1 MRDGK
6 TMVPKKRKP
15 ASHKTVSAT
24 SKRAEPAKLPH
35 PLINPA
41 LVVAALGVALAGQLY
56 ITDVSDGWLGTI
68 LLFSFS
74 AFFFLLLILRTEQV
88 KASALS
94 DWADKITKA
103 LFGDQPIQIA
113 LVIIAFSLSYLIFGI
128 LSTRPGNLSFWD
140 VFVIWVIDILLYAIA
155 FVKIPRV
162 VWKDWYDKYKL
173 DLAIALGVTLIAG
186 ILRFIWLGQVPNALS
201 GDEGQIG
208 QLVISAMAGWNQMNM
223 FGTAFGHGRLY
234 IFLMAA
240 VMKLLGQQDIFSL
253 RFTSAVAGTLSVTI
267 TYLFGLRFFN
277 RRTGIVAAIL
287 LAFSH
292 VHVHFSRLIVTGTIQ
307 DVLFTTVIWFFF
319 LDGLDRKSP
328 GRMALSGLIMGIF
341 LHIYMGARLTAALVP
356 VYIIALAALD
366 FKVVRDNWKNILV
379 FAGALVA
386 SAVPITQWALS
397 NPQEFN
403 ARMNQTGILQNGWLA
418 QQAILTGHS
427 QIYVLLLQLRDAF
440 LSLIYYPTYGFYFT
454 TYPPF
459 DWISS
464 AFFILGL
471 IYALFH
477 LRDKRYLLL
486 LGWISSALVIG
497 GALVVDP
504 SQGFYRILLV
514 LPAVYFLIADSFDKL
529 VRYIELPKFEKQA
542 QIVITSLFVIVICAI
557 NFKYYFIDYA
567 FSCKYDDKYAHL
579 ASDMGLSLGNLGS
592 SYRAFFLGAPYYRYG
607 VHPSTD
613 FLSNYNK
620 ITNVDEPLT
629 APPTGFNVQPPVVF
643 YSVPERAGELTFV
656 KQLFPDG
663 KEEQI
668 SECGYA
674 LLDIYH
680 VP

>member
-1 MRDGK
+1 MA
-6 TMVPKKRKP
+6 PKKRKP
-15 ASHKTVSAT
+15 ASRKTVPLASHREVT
-24 SKRAEPAKLPH
+24 AKPS
-35 PLINPA
+35 NPWVNPG
-41 LVVAALGVALAGQLY
+41 LVISALGAVLTGQLY
-56 ITDVSDGWLGTI
+56 VTNVTDGWIGTI
-68 LLFSFS
+68 LLFSLS
-74 AFFFLLLILRTEQV
+74 AFFFFLLILRTEQI

-94 DWADKITKA
+94 DWANKFTETV
-103 LFGDQPIQIA
+103 FGDHPIPAA
-113 LVIIAFSLSYLIFGI
+113 LVIIAFSLSFLIYGI
-128 LSTRPGNLSFWD
+128 LSTRPGNVSFWD
-140 VFVIWVIDILLYAIA
+140 VFALWVLDMLLYGAA

-173 DLAIALGVTLIAG
+173 DLAIVFGLTFVAG
-186 ILRFIWLGQVPNALS
+186 ILRFIWFGQVPNALS

-208 QLVISAMAGWNQMNM
+208 QLVLNAMAGWNQMNM
-223 FGTAFGHGRLY
+223 FGTAYGDGRLY

-240 VMKLLGQQDIFSL
+240 VMKIFGQPSIFSL
-253 RFTSAVAGTLSVTI
+253 RFTSAVAGTLAVTI

-277 RRTGIVAAIL
+277 RRTGIVAASL

-292 VHVHFSRLIVTGTIQ
+292 VHVHFSRIIVAGSIQ

-319 LDGLDRKSP
+319 LDGLEKKNP
-328 GRMALSGLIMGIF
+328 GRMALAGLITGIF

-356 VYIIALAALD
+356 IYIIILAALD
-366 FKVVRDNWKNILV
+366 FKLVRDNWKNILV

-403 ARMNQTGILQNGWLA
+403 ARMNQTGIIQNGWLA
-418 QQAILTGHS
+418 QQAVLTGQS
-427 QIYVLLLQLRDAF
+427 QIYILLIQFRDAF
-440 LSLIYYPTYGFYFT
+440 LSLIYYPTYGFYFSQ
-454 TYPPF
+454 YPPL

-477 LRDKRYLLL
+477 LRDKRYLLM
-486 LGWISSALVIG
+486 LGWISSALVAG

-504 SQGFYRILLV
+504 SQGFYRIMMV
-514 LPAVYFLIADSFDKL
+514 LPAAYFLIADTMDKL
-529 VRYIELPKFEKQA
+529 VRYFEIPKFEKQVQFA
-542 QIVITSLFVIVICAI
+542 VTALFVVVICSI

-579 ASDMGLSLGNLGS
+579 ASDMGLNLGKLGS
-592 SYRAFFLGAPYYRYG
+592 SYQAFFLGAPWYRYG

-613 FLSNYNK
+613 FLSGDNK
-620 ITNVDEPLT
+620 ITNVDNPLT
-629 APPTGFNVQPPVVF
+629 APPTDLNAHPPVV
-643 YSVPERAGELTFV
+643 YYTVPERASELTFV
-656 KQLFPDG
+656 KQLFPNG
-663 KEEQI
+663 RQELV
-668 SECGYA
+668 SECGYP